1 MLVTTR
7 CKRAFINDALGI
19 NTHGKPIRQVK
30 SAKTL
35 GLRIEDILSWSKQV
49 LGLLKR
55 VLNYV
60 DLDTLV
66 NIYKVFTQRHL
77 EYCSVV

>member
-19 NTHGKPIRQVK
+19 NTNGKPIRQVK

-49 LGLLKR
+49 LGLLR
-55 VLNYV
+55 R
-60 DLDTLV
+60 D
-66 NIYKVFTQRHL
+66 
-77 EYCSVV
+77 